1 MLDRLLALLERIARI
16 AIIGGGAMIF
26 AAALLVSF
34 DVVARKAF
42 GTSLGGADELSG
54 YALAIATTWG
64 FAFVL
69 LARGNVRVDALY
81 QRLPV
86 RLRGGLDLVGLAAL
100 ALFAVPLARHGYA
113 VLQTSWDLDALSN
126 TPLKTPLWIPQALWV
141 AGLVLFA
148 VVLIVLLLRAAMAL
162 VKGDAAT
169 LQRLAGARS
178 IQEEAADEAAVGER
192 VAPELR
198 Q

>member
-1 MLDRLLALLERIARI
+1 MLDRLLAALERIARVAVI
-16 AIIGGGAMIF
+16 SGGAMIF

-34 DVVARKAF
+34 DVVTRKLF
-42 GTSLGGADELSG
+42 GMSLGGADELSG
-54 YALAIATTWG
+54 YALAISTTWG

-81 QRLPV
+81 QRLPP
-86 RLRGGLDLVGLAAL
+86 RMRGVLDLVGLSAL
-100 ALFAVPLARHGYA
+100 ALFAIPLARHGYT
-113 VLQTSWDLDALSN
+113 VLQTSWELEALSN

-148 VVLIVLLLRAAMAL
+148 VVLVVLLLRAAMAL
-162 VKGDAAT
+162 VQGDAAT

-178 IQEEAADEAAVGER
+178 IEEEAADEASVGER
-192 VAPELR
+192 VAREMR

>member
-1 MLDRLLALLERIARI
+1 MLDRLLAFLDKLARA
-16 AIIGGGAMIF
+16 AIIGGGGMIF

-34 DVVARKAF
+34 DVLARKAF

-54 YALAIATTWG
+54 YALAISTTWG
-64 FAFVL
+64 LAAVL
-69 LARGNVRVDALY
+69 LARGNVRVDAVY
-81 QRLPV
+81 QHLPA
-86 RLRGGLDLVGLAAL
+86 RLRGALDLVSLTAL

-113 VLQTSWDLDALSN
+113 VLETSWSLGALSN

-148 VVLIVLLLRAAMAL
+148 VVLVVLLARAASAF
-162 VKGDAAT
+162 VRGDLPT
-169 LQRLAGARS
+169 VRRLAGARS
-178 IQEEAADEAAVGER
+178 IQEEAADEAAHGER
-192 VAPELR
+192 VAREMA